1 MRTNIVLNEK
11 LVKEAFS
18 YAHVATKKE
27 LIDLALREF
36 VENHRRKDIRDLRGK
51 VKIDDKYNYKE
62 MRSRKNDNE
71 RS

>member
-11 LVKEAFS
+11 LVKEAFC
-18 YAHVATKKE
+18 YASVSTEEE

-51 VKIDDKYNYKE
+51 IKIDDKYNHKAL
-62 MRSRKNDNE
+62 RTTGDA
-71 RS
+71 